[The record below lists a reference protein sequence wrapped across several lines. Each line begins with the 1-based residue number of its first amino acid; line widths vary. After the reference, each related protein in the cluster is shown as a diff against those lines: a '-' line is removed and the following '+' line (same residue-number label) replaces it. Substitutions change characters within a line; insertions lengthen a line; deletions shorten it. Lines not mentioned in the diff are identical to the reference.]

1 MVAASLSALAQAG
14 EFNRRCRSSRMMMK
28 PCGAQVSN
36 SVDGARSWYRLIGQ
50 RNGIVVDLL
59 KKLTPTGL
67 VAQVNPTAFD

>member
-1 MVAASLSALAQAG
+1 
-14 EFNRRCRSSRMMMK
+14 MMK

-67 VAQVNPTAFD
+67 VAQVNPTAFDYIATALQDLSHWPFAR